1 MSLKKFIFAFGL
13 TAILMGCGEESKFYP
28 KVQMSAGE
36 FTAGRATN
44 LGEAEAWGRWT
55 TGTPFTFKFNQ
66 SLPSNFRLIITP
78 TQAFGPN
85 VGKNFAVT
93 IGGQTT
99 TGGQTQN
106 FVGPSGASTG
116 ASQPII
122 LEFKNIPSGSDLLSM
137 TIPEP
142 SIADPINPRGDK
154 RLLGLGMV
162 TLEIAPLK

>member
-1 MSLKKFIFAFGL
+1 MSLKKFIFAIGL

-28 KVQMSAGE
+28 KVQMSAGV

-55 TGTPFTFKFNQ
+55 TGSPFTFKFNQ

-93 IGGQTT
+93 IGE
-99 TGGQTQN
+99 QTQN
-106 FVGPSGASTG
+106 FIGPGASKV
-116 ASQPII
+116 ASQPIT
-122 LEFKNIPSGSDLLSM
+122 LEFKGVPSGTDLLSM
-137 TIPEP
+137 SIPEP
-142 SIADPINPRGDK
+142 SIADPANPKGDQ

>member
-1 MSLKKFIFAFGL
+1 MSLKKFIFVIGIS
-13 TAILMGCGEESKFYP
+13 AILMGCGEESKFYP
-28 KVQMSAGE
+28 KVQMSAGV

-85 VGKNFAVT
+85 IGKNFAVT
-93 IGGQTT
+93 IGGQT
-99 TGGQTQN
+99 QT
-106 FVGPSGASTG
+106 FAGPGASKV
-116 ASQPII
+116 ASQPIT
-122 LEFKNIPSGSDLLSM
+122 LEFKSVPSGTDLLSM
-137 TIPEP
+137 SIPEP
-142 SIADPINPRGDK
+142 SIADPANPKGDQ